1 MGMADLGRR
10 YDIGKVIQVGAAVKP
25 ACDLL
30 CRRRAGNALHRRV
43 PGASARQV

>member
-25 ACDLL
+25 AS
-30 CRRRAGNALHRRV
+30 RRRASDPLHRRV
-43 PGASARQV
+43 PGASAPQV